1 MSVSAKK
8 FFTSEQQDDI
18 KQAIMNAELDTS
30 GEIRVHIENN
40 CKGDV
45 MDRSAYIF
53 QKLKMHKTVLRNGIL
68 IYLAIENRKFAI
80 IGDKGIN
87 AVVPVDFWDNIKL
100 AMLNRFRQDQFT
112 EGLCEAITQTGALL
126 KTKFPHLTDDINEL
140 PDEISFGK
148 E

>member
-1 MSVSAKK
+1 MSISAKN
-8 FFTSEQQDDI
+8 FFTDDQQDAI

-30 GEIRVHIENN
+30 GEIRVHIENT

-45 MDRSAYIF
+45 MNRAAYIF
-53 QKLKMHKTVLRNGIL
+53 EKIDMHKTLLRNGVL
-68 IYLAIENRKFAI
+68 IYLAIDNRKFAI

-87 AVVPVDFWDNIKL
+87 AVVPDNFWDTIKMG
-100 AMLNRFRQDQFT
+100 MLNRFRENQFT
-112 EGLCEAITQTGALL
+112 EGLCESISQIGVLL
-126 KTKFPHLTDDINEL
+126 KTKFPRLTDDINEL